1 MVKVTLKSHSKAKS
15 DCSENNVKRLYA
27 FSHSK
32 DTWSNSHNL
41 GWSLNVNRPCATVK
55 NERYDR

>member
-1 MVKVTLKSHSKAKS
+1 MSK
-15 DCSENNVKRLYA
+15 DFNPTA

-55 NERYDR
+55 NERYDT

>member
-1 MVKVTLKSHSKAKS
+1 MSK
-15 DCSENNVKRLYA
+15 DFNPTA

-32 DTWSNSHNL
+32 DTWSNSRNL